1 MTTWAGPEFGW
12 VQALSWFLII
22 GFWLGVAFFGWKFF
36 MENPMAKT
44 GRERRKLES
53 NILSSLDSDSNEQEQ
68 DTKSPARDRSA

>member
-12 VQALSWFLII
+12 VQALSWLLII

-44 GRERRKLES
+44 GKERRKLES
-53 NILSSLDSDSNEQEQ
+53 TILSSTESDSHEHEE
-68 DTKSPARDRSA
+68 DTKNPARDRSA